1 MPLVPAPQGRIA
13 RSRAKSP
20 ASPSILLLVSALL
33 SWARS
38 ARAEQDG
45 GAPDEPVA
53 GPPIEVSYEATV
65 RASRQSATAQTTV
78 VDADRFAGEARTVA
92 ELIATSPGVSV
103 QHSGGPGQSAFV
115 SLRGAS
121 PDQSLVLLD
130 GIPLQG
136 PGGDAIDL
144 STLPSSFVSKVIVS
158 RGVLG
163 AQLGAGALGG
173 AVELVPKRVGP
184 SEPRFGVQL
193 SAGSFGTVQL
203 AADAAILA
211 ADAARWTVA
220 LQLDRTEGD
229 FHYARQFTPE
239 IPDAPY
245 YAASR
250 ENADATRGSVLVRG
264 EVPLREGLELDALFQ
279 GTAADRGLPGP
290 VGMFTPRARESDEG
304 GIFGAR
310 LRATLGETVISARA
324 WGRASLVQLRALGL
338 GFDCPQGG
346 SSPACALQ
354 QSHTIGTRAE
364 IEVAFPLS
372 ASHSLTTSLSA
383 GGEWLAGSYAGIH
396 RREIV
401 SLAVSDDA
409 SLLQQALSVH
419 PALRLDLV
427 GGVAAVSPGLT
438 ATARP
443 FSGSV
448 LEALELRAGVGASFR
463 PPSFSELYLDTGPT
477 QPNPDLRPERALSI
491 DTGLRWKTPPLTAS
505 VGIFWSRYRDLILY
519 ELFPPARVKPYNIGA
534 ARISGAEVQLGVRL
548 PFEVGLELAYSFV
561 DAVNER
567 PSATQQG
574 RKLSYRSPHRL
585 FARLD
590 RRSDRLEGFAEV
602 ELSSATPRNA
612 YGTAD
617 LPTQVRVDAGA
628 GLRVAGP
635 LWVDVEVRNL
645 LDDRTQ
651 QDLFLY
657 PLPGAS
663 FQATARARF

>member
-1 MPLVPAPQGRIA
+1 MPLVSAPQGRIA

-20 ASPSILLLVSALL
+20 ARSSILLLVSALL

-45 GAPDEPVA
+45 GAPDESVA
-53 GPPIEVSYEATV
+53 GPPVEVSYEATV
-65 RASRQSATAQTTV
+65 RTSRQGANAQTTV

-103 QHSGGPGQSAFV
+103 QNSGGPGQAAFL

-144 STLPSSFVSKVIVS
+144 STLPSSFVSKVVVS

-193 SAGSFGTVQL
+193 SAGSFGTAQL
-203 AADAAILA
+203 AVDAAIA
-211 ADAARWTVA
+211 AANAALWTVA

-229 FHYARQFTPE
+229 FPYARQFTPE
-239 IPDAPY
+239 IRDAPY

-250 ENADATRGSVLVRG
+250 ENADAVRGSLLVRG
-264 EVPLREGLELDALFQ
+264 EVPLRGGLELDLLFQ
-279 GTAADRGLPGP
+279 GTAANRGLPGP
-290 VGMFTPRARESDEG
+290 VGMFTPRARESDQG
-304 GIFGAR
+304 GVFGAR

-346 SSPACALQ
+346 SSPACAVQ
-354 QSHTIGTRAE
+354 QSHTVGTRAE
-364 IEVAFPLS
+364 MEVAFPLS

-396 RREIV
+396 RREIG

-409 SLLQQALSVH
+409 SFLQQALSVH

-448 LEALELRAGVGASFR
+448 LQALELRAGVGASFR
-463 PPSFSELYLDTGPT
+463 PPAFSELYLDTGPT
-477 QPNPDLRPERALSI
+477 QPNPNLRPERALSI
-491 DTGLRWKTPPLTAS
+491 DTGLRWKAVPLTAS
-505 VGIFWSRYRDLILY
+505 VGVFWSRYRDLIVY

-534 ARISGAEVQLGVRL
+534 ARISGAEVQLGIRL

-561 DAVNER
+561 DAINER

-602 ELSSATPRNA
+602 EVSSATPRNG
-612 YGTAD
+612 YGTAE

-635 LWVDVEVRNL
+635 LWVDLEVRNL

-651 QDLFLY
+651 QDLFQY